1 MRTIAIVNQKGG
13 CGKTT
18 TAISLSGALATL
30 GQRVL
35 LVDMDPQSHCAAG
48 LAIPEG
54 HIEQDVGDAMLASDP
69 SKLDLNKL
77 IWRIGRNL
85 DLLPSRMK
93 LAGLE
98 ASRGG
103 LATLEDKDQR
113 LAKVL
118 RALSGYDLAII
129 DCSPSIGL
137 LTYNALCAADEVLIP
152 VEMSYFAQQGA
163 ARQVATLASL
173 GQRLGRRAR
182 HWIVPTI
189 HEPDAALPCELLD
202 QLRTRFG
209 SQVCQTVIHKDD
221 KVKEAATFG
230 RPVGEYAPQSQ
241 AARDYAELAQWLLAE
256 SEALQ
261 GAGGAATTGMSSLPG
276 GVRAAGSPAPSL
288 TEPMPTAQCTA
299 PPAAL
304 PGSSPLGPANPWDAA
319 VPSREQSVAQVAERA
334 RRAMEL
340 DTPPAPLA
348 TSARG
353 PQADLPPTAFT
364 PTPPTTS
371 TQPSAPGAMELE
383 RLLLPKRG
391 SEAFGAHPVRGG
403 VWLVQPIGLGSSVAV
418 AGEFN
423 HWSAQSH
430 RFCRYP
436 NLGVHALRLELP
448 AGRHAYRLV
457 VDGVWTADPFNP
469 VAVSNPFGEP
479 NSIAEALPA
488 AAAAMPG
495 GQGASLAS

>member
-18 TAISLSGALATL
+18 TAISLSGALAGL

-54 HIEQDVGDAMLASDP
+54 HIEQDVGDAMLAGDLSA
-69 SKLDLNKL
+69 LDQNKL

-118 RALSGYDLAII
+118 RALPGYDLAII

-173 GQRLGRRAR
+173 GQRLGRRAK

-241 AARDYAELAQWLLAE
+241 AARDYADLAAWLLHELGQRPSAHE
-256 SEALQ
+256 QGLGSE
-261 GAGGAATTGMSSLPG
+261 GASLPG
-276 GVRAAGSPAPSL
+276 GVRAAEPAREVPV
-288 TEPMPTAQCTA
+288 
-299 PPAAL
+299 PA
-304 PGSSPLGPANPWDAA
+304 SSPGRPTPWDMADA
-319 VPSREQSVAQVAERA
+319 PCQQSVAQVAERA
-334 RRAMEL
+334 RRVIEL
-340 DTPPAPLA
+340 DAPPEAPQ
-348 TSARG
+348 G
-353 PQADLPPTAFT
+353 PPTGGANDLAEA
-364 PTPPTTS
+364 PES
-371 TQPSAPGAMELE
+371 PSVPDGTGSASGGSIVLDGDAQELE

-391 SEAFGAHPVRGG
+391 SEAFGAHSVRGG
-403 VWLVQPIGLGSSVAV
+403 VWLVQPIGMGSSVSV

-436 NLGVHALRLELP
+436 NLGVHALKLELP

-457 VDGVWTADPFNP
+457 VDGLWTADPFNP
-469 VAVSNPFGEP
+469 VAVANPFGEP
-479 NSIAEALPA
+479 NSIAEALPEASASASAGRSDWPA
-488 AAAAMPG
+488 A
-495 GQGASLAS
+495 

>member
-152 VEMSYFAQQGA
+152 V
-163 ARQVATLASL
+163 
-173 GQRLGRRAR
+173 
-182 HWIVPTI
+182 
-189 HEPDAALPCELLD
+189 
-202 QLRTRFG
+202 
-209 SQVCQTVIHKDD
+209 
-221 KVKEAATFG
+221 
-230 RPVGEYAPQSQ
+230 
-241 AARDYAELAQWLLAE
+241 
-256 SEALQ
+256 
-261 GAGGAATTGMSSLPG
+261 
-276 GVRAAGSPAPSL
+276 
-288 TEPMPTAQCTA
+288 
-299 PPAAL
+299 
-304 PGSSPLGPANPWDAA
+304 
-319 VPSREQSVAQVAERA
+319 
-334 RRAMEL
+334 
-340 DTPPAPLA
+340 
-348 TSARG
+348 
-353 PQADLPPTAFT
+353 
-364 PTPPTTS
+364 
-371 TQPSAPGAMELE
+371 
-383 RLLLPKRG
+383 
-391 SEAFGAHPVRGG
+391 
-403 VWLVQPIGLGSSVAV
+403 
-418 AGEFN
+418 
-423 HWSAQSH
+423 
-430 RFCRYP
+430 
-436 NLGVHALRLELP
+436 
-448 AGRHAYRLV
+448 
-457 VDGVWTADPFNP
+457 
-469 VAVSNPFGEP
+469 
-479 NSIAEALPA
+479 
-488 AAAAMPG
+488 
-495 GQGASLAS
+495 

>member
-18 TAISLSGALATL
+18 TAISLSGALASR
-30 GQRVL
+30 GSRVL

-48 LAIPEG
+48 LAIPEA
-54 HIEQDVGDAMLASDP
+54 HIQTDVGDAMLADP
-69 SKLDLNKL
+69 QSLDLSKLL
-77 IWRIGRNL
+77 WRIGRNL

-103 LATLEDKDQR
+103 LASLEDKDQR

-118 RALSGYDLAII
+118 GSLNGYDFAII

-163 ARQVATLASL
+163 SRQVATLRSL
-173 GQRLGRRAR
+173 GQRLGRQAR

-189 HEPDAALPCELLD
+189 HEPDAALPCELLE
-202 QLRTRFG
+202 QLRARFG

-241 AARDYAELAQWLLAE
+241 AAQDYAELAEWVL
-256 SEALQ
+256 SEPGVETASPAASA
-261 GAGGAATTGMSSLPG
+261 GAPPSVDPWSHAVDDG
-276 GVRAAGSPAPSL
+276 GVK
-288 TEPMPTAQCTA
+288 
-299 PPAAL
+299 
-304 PGSSPLGPANPWDAA
+304 
-319 VPSREQSVAQVAERA
+319 QSVAQVAERA
-334 RRAMEL
+334 RRAIDIE
-340 DTPPAPLA
+340 DKPAASAPREPAPAERAVAKARPAA
-348 TSARG
+348 T
-353 PQADLPPTAFT
+353 
-364 PTPPTTS
+364 TTS
-371 TQPSAPGAMELE
+371 PGQASLELE

-391 SEAFGAHPVRGG
+391 SEAFGTHPTRGG
-403 VWLVQPIGLGSSVAV
+403 VWLVQPIGLGHSVAV

-430 RFCRYP
+430 RFDRYE
-436 NLGVHALRLELP
+436 NLGVHALKLELP
-448 AGRHAYRLV
+448 PGRHAYRLI
-457 VDGVWTADPFNP
+457 VDGFWTADPFNP
-469 VAVSNPFGEP
+469 VAVTNPFGEP
-479 NSIAEALPA
+479 NSIAEAPGSPGGSAGDNQGSNPQPA
-488 AAAAMPG
+488 A
-495 GQGASLAS
+495 

>member
-18 TAISLSGALATL
+18 TAISLSGAFASL

-54 HIEQDVGDAMLASDP
+54 HIEQDVGDAMLSPDP
-69 SKLDLNKL
+69 SGLDLNKL

-103 LATLEDKDQR
+103 LATLDDKDQR
-113 LAKVL
+113 LSRVL
-118 RALSGYDLAII
+118 RSLKGYDLAII

-182 HWIVPTI
+182 HWIVPTM
-189 HEPDAALPCELLD
+189 HEPDAALPCELLE
-202 QLRTRFG
+202 QLRARFG

-241 AARDYAELAQWLLAE
+241 SAHDYAELARWLLDEQTEE
-256 SEALQ
+256 STGRGMVAGQ
-261 GAGGAATTGMSSLPG
+261 GSSLPG
-276 GVRAAGSPAPSL
+276 GVRAASPSAGPLERPS
-288 TEPMPTAQCTA
+288 
-299 PPAAL
+299 
-304 PGSSPLGPANPWDAA
+304 PWDVAE
-319 VPSREQSVAQVAERA
+319 PSREQTVAQVAERA

-340 DTPPAPLA
+340 DSPSPPVPFAP
-348 TSARG
+348 AR
-353 PQADLPPTAFT
+353 LPTT
-364 PTPPTTS
+364 GPTPQVLSVESGGHDATLD
-371 TQPSAPGAMELE
+371 LE
-383 RLLLPKRG
+383 RLLMPKRG
-391 SEAFGAHPVRGG
+391 SEAFGAHPARGG
-403 VWLVQPIGLGSSVAV
+403 AWFVQPIGLGGSVAV

-423 HWSAQSH
+423 QWSAQSH
-430 RFCRYP
+430 RLIRYP
-436 NLGVHALRLELP
+436 SLGVHALWVELP
-448 AGRHAYRLV
+448 VGRHPYRLV

-479 NSIAEALPA
+479 NSIAEALPVASTRVPTERGDMPA
-488 AAAAMPG
+488 A
-495 GQGASLAS
+495 

>member
-18 TAISLSGALATL
+18 TAISLAGALASR
-30 GQRVL
+30 GKRVL

-48 LAIPEG
+48 LAIPEA
-54 HIEQDVGDAMLASDP
+54 HIEYDVGDAMLAADP
-69 SKLDLNKL
+69 TKLDLTKL
-77 IWRIGRNL
+77 LWRIGRNL

-113 LAKVL
+113 LARL
-118 RALSGYDLAII
+118 LGALNGYDLAII

-163 ARQVATLASL
+163 SRQVATLRSL
-173 GQRLGRRAR
+173 GQRLGRQAR

-189 HEPDAALPCELLD
+189 HEPEAALPCELLE
-202 QLRTRFG
+202 QLRARFG

-241 AARDYAELAQWLLAE
+241 AARDYAELAEWLLGEPA
-256 SEALQ
+256 SAVQTIEA
-261 GAGGAATTGMSSLPG
+261 S
-276 GVRAAGSPAPSL
+276 SPAPAIPKPVDDPWKANI
-288 TEPMPTAQCTA
+288 EH
-299 PPAAL
+299 PA
-304 PGSSPLGPANPWDAA
+304 GP
-319 VPSREQSVAQVAERA
+319 QSVAQVAERA

-340 DTPPAPLA
+340 DAPDQRPKPPA
-348 TSARG
+348 R
-353 PQADLPPTAFT
+353 
-364 PTPPTTS
+364 
-371 TQPSAPGAMELE
+371 QPSFSEPSASAATHDASLELE

-391 SEAFGAHPVRGG
+391 SEAFGTHPVRGG
-403 VWLVQPIGLGSSVAV
+403 VWLVQPIGLGQSVAA

-430 RFCRYP
+430 RLDRYQ
-436 NLGVHALRLELP
+436 NLGVHALKLELP
-448 AGRHAYRLV
+448 PGRHSYRLI
-457 VDGVWTADPFNP
+457 VDGFWTADPFNP
-469 VAVSNPFGEP
+469 VAVTNPFGEP
-479 NSIAEALPA
+479 NSIAEVFGGHGSSGSSPQASRDGPQPA
-488 AAAAMPG
+488 A
-495 GQGASLAS
+495 